1 MDISVKSWHYKLV
14 DTGLFKNHP
23 VPNNLCTYFW
33 YVVLAAIWRVSG
45 YVIVASFATVL
56 GVMLLGIAISPLLA
70 LVDTYIFSFIPT
82 AWYDDKAVF
91 STWAFV
97 GTVVYSLIGLYWV
110 FHRLV
115 KAMRDRRDRKRGTPP
130 APPGIVAQ
138 RYADFRSKTCT
149 LLNFTDKPAEEE
161 Y

>member
-14 DTGLFKNHP
+14 DTGVFSNST

-33 YVVLAAIWRVSG
+33 YVVASLFCRVVGWAFIAAV
-45 YVIVASFATVL
+45 VVLL
-56 GVMLLGIAISPLLA
+56 GVVLLGLIIVPVLA
-70 LVDTYIFSFIPT
+70 LVDTYLIDFIPAT
-82 AWYDDKAVF
+82 WYADQQLFGTWVVVGSIAYAV
-91 STWAFV
+91 TGA
-97 GTVVYSLIGLYWV
+97 YWV
-110 FHRLV
+110 FYRLT
-115 KAMRDRRDRKRGTPP
+115 KAVRDRRDRKRGAPP

-149 LLNFTDKPAEEE
+149 LLNFTDKPAEED